1 VSTGPTKPLVNDRE
15 GRPDVKNR
23 KPGNLPAPASLVQ
36 DREKFRTRTTS
47 VGDALSRLIREVR
60 YANASVRKKG
70 RSARDPDHQATPLMR
85 SRMLPFALVLSG
97 AIHAAVIGISHD
109 VVPKL
114 TADPSLVYTTQLD
127 AVLIDIAHDKGETP
141 LPSQAAAESIAS
153 AGEQNPQDDL
163 EQELEKLEQL
173 SASLEQQL
181 KEAQAERR
189 AEAIRY
195 EAHIDALL
203 EQNTLTQQ
211 DSQRLT
217 TELAEQKSAVAALR
231 TTVQQLSQDLDLEK
245 NVSRQLQAA
254 QLKHQSDLIDLQTEK
269 EVVTSQ
275 NQQLRGRLTQTQ
287 SSYEDSVVQLH
298 ETASRLAETRSENQ
312 ELVQALASS
321 EKTALDLQ
329 DELAQVINEATLE
342 RQTMAQGQKAVEEH
356 LGEISIELD
365 TERASNERL
374 QAQTKR
380 LDQTLAALRI
390 DQQKNEAAH
399 KETNARLADTQS
411 ALRSTE
417 KENDAL
423 RRELSHV
430 RKNAADLKEQ
440 FDQAQ
445 ASKASLDTGNAL
457 SDLRPVPTAGNP
469 KPVYPRM
476 AIRRGIE
483 GEVRLSVS
491 VTALG
496 KVSRISIN
504 KPSGSA
510 MLDQAAIDS
519 VRKWQFTPAIRD
531 GVPTAMVVDI
541 PIQFRLIDSRG

>member
-1 VSTGPTKPLVNDRE
+1 
-15 GRPDVKNR
+15 
-23 KPGNLPAPASLVQ
+23 
-36 DREKFRTRTTS
+36 
-47 VGDALSRLIREVR
+47 
-60 YANASVRKKG
+60 
-70 RSARDPDHQATPLMR
+70 M
-85 SRMLPFALVLSG
+85 
-97 AIHAAVIGISHD
+97 
-109 VVPKL
+109 
-114 TADPSLVYTTQLD
+114 
-127 AVLIDIAHDKGETP
+127 
-141 LPSQAAAESIAS
+141 
-153 AGEQNPQDDL
+153 
-163 EQELEKLEQL
+163 
-173 SASLEQQL
+173 
-181 KEAQAERR
+181 
-189 AEAIRY
+189 
-195 EAHIDALL
+195 L

-217 TELAEQKSAVAALR
+217 TALAEQKSTVTTLR

-245 NVSRQLQAA
+245 SASRQLQAS
-254 QLKHQSDLIDLQTEK
+254 QLNHQSDLIDLQTEK
-269 EVVTSQ
+269 EVAISQ
-275 NQQLRGRLTQTQ
+275 NQQLTARLTQTESAYQ
-287 SSYEDSVVQLH
+287 DSVVQLH
-298 ETASRLAETRSENQ
+298 GTASRLAETRSENQ
-312 ELVQALASS
+312 KLVQALASS
-321 EKTALDLQ
+321 EETALDLEG
-329 DELAQVINEATLE
+329 ELAQVINEARLE
-342 RQTMAQGQKAVEEH
+342 RQTMTQGQKAAEES
-356 LGEISIELD
+356 LKAISIELE
-365 TERASNERL
+365 TERASNEHL

-399 KETNARLADTQS
+399 KETNARLADAQS

-417 KENDAL
+417 EENEAL
-423 RRELSHV
+423 QHELSHAK
-430 RKNAADLKEQ
+430 KNAANLKEQ
-440 FDQAQ
+440 LDQSHRQLQASQLNHQSDLIDLQTEKEVAISQNQQLTARLTQTESAYQDSVVQLHGTASRLAETRSENQKLVQALASSEETALDLEGELAQVINEARLERQTMTQGQKAAEESLKAISIELETERASNEHLQAQTKRLDQTLAALRIDQQKNEAAHKETNARLADAQSALRSTEEENEALQHELSHAKKNAANLKEQLDQSQ

-510 MLDQAAIDS
+510 ILDEAAIDS

>member
-1 VSTGPTKPLVNDRE
+1 
-15 GRPDVKNR
+15 
-23 KPGNLPAPASLVQ
+23 
-36 DREKFRTRTTS
+36 
-47 VGDALSRLIREVR
+47 
-60 YANASVRKKG
+60 
-70 RSARDPDHQATPLMR
+70 
-85 SRMLPFALVLSG
+85 MLPFALVLSG

-114 TADPSLVYTTQLD
+114 TADSPLVYTTQLD
-127 AVLIDIAHDKGETP
+127 AVLIDIAQDKGETP
-141 LPSQAAAESIAS
+141 LPSQAAAESVAS
-153 AGEQNPQDDL
+153 AGEQKPQDDL
-163 EQELEKLEQL
+163 EQELERLEQL
-173 SASLEQQL
+173 SASLEKQLLEKQLLEKQL

-195 EAHIDALL
+195 ETHIDDLL

-211 DSQRLT
+211 DSLRLT
-217 TELAEQKSAVAALR
+217 TALAEQKSTVTTLR

-245 NVSRQLQAA
+245 SASRQLQAS
-254 QLKHQSDLIDLQTEK
+254 QLNHQSDLIDLQTEK
-269 EVVTSQ
+269 EVAISQ
-275 NQQLRGRLTQTQ
+275 NQQLTARLTQTESAYQ
-287 SSYEDSVVQLH
+287 DSVVQLH
-298 ETASRLAETRSENQ
+298 GTASRLAETRSENQ
-312 ELVQALASS
+312 KLVQALASS
-321 EKTALDLQ
+321 EETALDLEG
-329 DELAQVINEATLE
+329 ELAQVINEARLE
-342 RQTMAQGQKAVEEH
+342 RQTMTQGQKAAEES
-356 LGEISIELD
+356 LKAISIELE
-365 TERASNERL
+365 TERASNEHL

-399 KETNARLADTQS
+399 KETNARLADAQS

-417 KENDAL
+417 EENEAL
-423 RRELSHV
+423 QHELSHAK
-430 RKNAADLKEQ
+430 KNAANLKEQ
-440 FDQAQ
+440 LDQSQ
-445 ASKASLDTGNAL
+445 ASEASLDTGNAL

-510 MLDQAAIDS
+510 ILDQAAIDS
-519 VRKWQFTPAIRD
+519 VGKWQFTPAIRD

>member
-1 VSTGPTKPLVNDRE
+1 MQT
-15 GRPDVKNR
+15 
-23 KPGNLPAPASLVQ
+23 PAFVM
-36 DREKFRTRTTS
+36 
-47 VGDALSRLIREVR
+47 
-60 YANASVRKKG
+60 KG

-195 EAHIDALL
+195 ETHIDALL
-203 EQNTLTQQ
+203 EQNTLSQQ
-211 DSQRLT
+211 DSQRLS
-217 TELAEQKSAVAALR
+217 TELAEQKRAVAALR

-269 EVVTSQ
+269 ELVTSQ
-275 NQQLRGRLTQTQ
+275 NQQLRGRLTQAQ
-287 SSYEDSVVQLH
+287 SAYEDSVVQLH
-298 ETASRLAETRSENQ
+298 ETASRLAETRSENHK
-312 ELVQALASS
+312 LVQALASS

-356 LGEISIELD
+356 LEAISIELD

-399 KETNARLADTQS
+399 KETNARLADAQS

-417 KENDAL
+417 KENDTL

-440 FDQAQ
+440 LDQAQ

>member
-1 VSTGPTKPLVNDRE
+1 M
-15 GRPDVKNR
+15 
-23 KPGNLPAPASLVQ
+23 PASLVQ

-47 VGDALSRLIREVR
+47 VGDALSRLTREVR
-60 YANASVRKKG
+60 YADASVRDKS
-70 RSARDPDHQATPLMR
+70 RRARRPNLPAVFLMK

-114 TADPSLVYTTQLD
+114 TADSPLVYTTQLD
-127 AVLIDIAHDKGETP
+127 AVLIDIAQDKGETP
-141 LPSQAAAESIAS
+141 LPSQAAAESVAS
-153 AGEQNPQDDL
+153 AGEQKPQDDL
-163 EQELEKLEQL
+163 EQELERLEQL
-173 SASLEQQL
+173 SASLEKQLLEKQL

-195 EAHIDALL
+195 ETHIDDLL

-217 TELAEQKSAVAALR
+217 TALAEQKSTVTTLR
-231 TTVQQLSQDLDLEK
+231 TTVQQLSRDLDLEK
-245 NVSRQLQAA
+245 SASRQLQAS
-254 QLKHQSDLIDLQTEK
+254 QLNHQSDLIDLQTEK
-269 EVVTSQ
+269 EVAISQ
-275 NQQLRGRLTQTQ
+275 NQQLTARLTQTESAYQ
-287 SSYEDSVVQLH
+287 DSIVQLH
-298 ETASRLAETRSENQ
+298 GTASRLAETRSENQ
-312 ELVQALASS
+312 KLVQALASS
-321 EKTALDLQ
+321 EETALDLEG
-329 DELAQVINEATLE
+329 ELAQVINEARLE
-342 RQTMAQGQKAVEEH
+342 RQTMTQGQKAAEES
-356 LGEISIELD
+356 LKAISIELE
-365 TERASNERL
+365 TERASNEHL

-399 KETNARLADTQS
+399 KETNARLADAQS

-417 KENDAL
+417 EENEAL
-423 RRELSHV
+423 QHELSHAK
-430 RKNAADLKEQ
+430 KNAANLKEQ
-440 FDQAQ
+440 LDQSQ

-510 MLDQAAIDS
+510 ILDEAAIDS